1 MKLIK
6 KIDNDKKLVKKWR
19 PISLLNV
26 TTKLISK
33 MLAERLKT
41 TLPFLI
47 SKFQTAYIKR
57 RFISE
62 GGRLMSH
69 ILEISD
75 NLKIKRFLM
84 TLDVEILLIR
94 SLEKYDIDGFI
105 KWIQILIQNQETCVI
120 NGGTTAN

>member
-33 MLAERLKT
+33 VLAERLKT

-75 NLKIKRFLM
+75 NLEIKRLLM
-84 TLDVEILLIR
+84 TLDTGKAFDSVNHLFLIT
-94 SLEKYDIDGFI
+94 SLEKHGIEDFI
-105 KWIQILIQNQETCVI
+105 KWNKF
-120 NGGTTAN
+120 